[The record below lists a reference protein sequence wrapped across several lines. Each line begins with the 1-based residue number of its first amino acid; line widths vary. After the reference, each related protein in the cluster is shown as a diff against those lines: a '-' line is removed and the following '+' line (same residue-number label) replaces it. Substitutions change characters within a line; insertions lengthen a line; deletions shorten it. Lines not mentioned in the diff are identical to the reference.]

1 MDLVLLLK
9 LVNTPGNEIAP
20 RSDIVGKDLQDHL
33 FSHAFLHLGRVFK
46 NRSKVHSAKSN
57 S

>member
-20 RSDIVGKDLQDHL
+20 RSDIVGKDLQDNL
-33 FSHAFLHLGRVFK
+33 FCHDSSSLCQQLI
-46 NRSKVHSAKSN
+46 
-57 S
+57 